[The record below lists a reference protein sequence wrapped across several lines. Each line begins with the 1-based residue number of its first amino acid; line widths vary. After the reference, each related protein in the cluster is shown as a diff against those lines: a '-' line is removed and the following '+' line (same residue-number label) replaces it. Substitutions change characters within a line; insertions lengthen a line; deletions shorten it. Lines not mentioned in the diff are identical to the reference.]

1 MGGFLGASA
10 LKEAVIRAMAKN
22 NSPTESFLL
31 EPRIIL
37 RLYGTQHSIGGV
49 ACQRPIQSEYVFW
62 GTEFL

>member
-22 NSPTESFLL
+22 NSLTESFLL

-37 RLYGTQHSIGGV
+37 RLYGT
-49 ACQRPIQSEYVFW
+49 
-62 GTEFL
+62 